1 MNTVIA
7 PSKLAGT
14 INAIPSKSHAH
25 RALICAALCQS
36 GDETVIDITSCG
48 EDIDATMSVLKAIGV
63 NFTQNGGLLTVE
75 PPEKYTCGGVIN
87 CRESGSTLRFM
98 LPVLAALGISGT
110 VTGSGRLPDRPI
122 GELLNE
128 LSSHGAVFSSPKLPT
143 DIGGTL
149 SGGEFRF
156 DGGVSSQYITGLL
169 LASVITGEECKI
181 HIDGALQSKPYVDLT
196 VKVMRDFGV
205 DVYED
210 DGTYTVKKG
219 SKYKSPGN
227 YSVEGDYSNAAFWL
241 CAGVGMRGL
250 CEDSFQGDS
259 KIIDILKSAGAKF
272 RRENGVIYPDVSNL
286 HGFEMNAEN
295 TPDIVPP
302 LAVVAAT
309 ANGKTV
315 IYGAERLRI
324 KESDR
329 LATVYEML
337 KNLGADVTMTSD
349 GFVINGKKTLSGG
362 TVNSHN
368 DHRIAMS
375 AALASIKCRDK
386 VIVNGADAVNKSY
399 RDFWEDFKK
408 LGGAIDEIR

>member
-1 MNTVIA
+1 MNTVIT
-7 PSKLAGT
+7 PSKLCGE

-25 RALICAALCQS
+25 RALICAALCQA
-36 GDETVIDITSCG
+36 GEKTVIDISSCG
-48 EDIDATMSVLKAIGV
+48 EDIDATISVLKAIGV
-63 NFTQNGGLLTVE
+63 EFTQCDGLLTVE
-75 PPEKYTCGGVIN
+75 PTKEYKNGGIIN

-98 LPVLAALGISGT
+98 LPVLSALGVCGT

-122 GELLNE
+122 GELLGQ
-128 LSSHGAVFSSPKLPT
+128 LTSHGASFSSPKLPT
-143 DIGGTL
+143 ETSGLL
-149 SGGEFRF
+149 SGGEFYF
-156 DGGVSSQYITGLL
+156 DGGVSSQYITGIL
-169 LASVITGEECKI
+169 LASPVTGEECKI
-181 HIDGALQSKPYVDLT
+181 HINGVLQSKPYVDLT
-196 VKVMRDFGV
+196 VKVMHDFGV

-210 DGTYTVKKG
+210 DGTYTVKKD

-241 CAGVGMRGL
+241 CSGVGVGGL

-259 KIIDILKSAGAKF
+259 KIIDILSSAGATF
-272 RRENGVIYPDVSNL
+272 RRENGVIYPDVSDL

-337 KNLGADVTMTSD
+337 KNLGADITLTSD
-349 GFVINGKKTLSGG
+349 GFIINGKEQLSGG
-362 TVNSHN
+362 TVDSCN

-375 AALASIKCRDK
+375 AALASLKCRDK
-386 VIVNGADAVNKSY
+386 VIINGADAVNKSY
-399 RDFWEDFKK
+399 RDFWGDFKK